1 MIESIVW
8 LVITSDWPPRC
19 VSSSLSF
26 SIGDWRAGRTGI
38 AGIARA
44 SAGTDTV
51 TTGNA
56 ASGGGSWAD
65 TGTDKPALARR
76 TGPIGGL
83 MQIGRTSCRERV
95 WQYVMRS
102 GGAVSL
108 KKKKEEKKI

>member
-65 TGTDKPALARR
+65 TGTDKPAMASR
-76 TGPIGGL
+76 TGTIGGFMMRRSEEHTSELQSL
-83 MQIGRTSCRERV
+83 MRIS
-95 WQYVMRS
+95 Y
-102 GGAVSL
+102 AVFCL
-108 KKKKEEKKI
+108 KKKTTHIL

>member
-65 TGTDKPALARR
+65 TGRDKTAMARR
-76 TGPIGGL
+76 TGAIGG
-83 MQIGRTSCRERV
+83 MMMGRTVESRGGTECRRT
-95 WQYVMRS
+95 RS
-102 GGAVSL
+102 YWGAKEHE
-108 KKKKEEKKI
+108 KKKH